1 MAAAAATGTATVRD
15 AIDVDKNGKVSKS
28 EFAAGLDEN
37 QDGKV
42 TKHEAADLD
51 RDGKVEKKEKDI
63 VDSNNDGKTTR
74 HEVLAAPE
82 ADVNHDGKVT
92 AKEKKAVLLFPPPPP
107 LGRGGA
113 GAAASAPPLH
123 ALPGTSRPPRT
134 SWTHGLWDTWE
145 DAVDE
150 FVLLAVFFITLHAFF
165 KGVQKKLAGKGG
177 KYKSVAKVSQQE
189 MDAYR
194 VDDDP
199 GLELANDAPDAQ
211 LQPAPESEQRLND
224 SEMVGRS

>member
-1 MAAAAATGTATVRD
+1 MASAAATGTATVRD

-92 AKEKKAVLLFPPPPP
+92 AKEKKAVLV
-107 LGRGGA
+107 RSA
-113 GAAASAPPLH
+113 EHARAIAAALMAAGVPV
-123 ALPGTSRPPRT
+123 TS
-134 SWTHGLWDTWE
+134 
-145 DAVDE
+145 
-150 FVLLAVFFITLHAFF
+150 
-165 KGVQKKLAGKGG
+165 QAG
-177 KYKSVAKVSQQE
+177 
-189 MDAYR
+189 D
-194 VDDDP
+194 
-199 GLELANDAPDAQ
+199 
-211 LQPAPESEQRLND
+211 QP
-224 SEMVGRS
+224 